1 MRPWTDDDD
10 CHTAEWMQRQGI
22 MVKLT
27 EIGPAITSVARERSY
42 HPVREYLGSLHWDC
56 RERLDTEMPRLFGVT
71 PTSYTSTV
79 FRCTMIAAV
88 ARIMS
93 PGCKVDTVLMLEGT
107 QGKRK
112 SSAIEGLFS
121 KPWFTD
127 DLAELGTKDSAMQ
140 MAGVWCIEIAD
151 LASMKRADI
160 DKVKAFIT
168 RKVDRFR
175 PPYGRNVIEAPR
187 ASILIATTNLDDWGK
202 DETGGRRFWPVQ
214 CEGDIDVPGISRLR
228 DQLWAEAV
236 ALYRADEEW
245 WLIDDAVIQTARE
258 EVENRAAGD
267 PWDGLIQQAVAGR
280 TSVTVEEILDSVL
293 KVEKARQ
300 RRIEQ
305 MRVVAILKRLL
316 WRKDRRMKGG
326 VRVTVYLAPHA

>member
-1 MRPWTDDDD
+1 
-10 CHTAEWMQRQGI
+10 
-22 MVKLT
+22 
-27 EIGPAITSVARERSY
+27 
-42 HPVREYLGSLHWDC
+42 
-56 RERLDTEMPRLFGVT
+56 
-71 PTSYTSTV
+71 
-79 FRCTMIAAV
+79 MIAAV

-121 KPWFTD
+121 KPWFSD

-214 CEGDIDVPGISRLR
+214 CEGDIDVPGITRLR

-236 ALYRADEEW
+236 ALYRANEEW
-245 WLIDDAVIQTARE
+245 WLIDDAIIQTARE

-267 PWDGLIQQAVAGR
+267 PWDGLIQQAVASK
-280 TSVTVEEILDSVL
+280 TSVTVEEILDNVL
-293 KVEKARQ
+293 GVEKARQ
-300 RRIEQ
+300 GRAEL
-305 MRVVAILKRLL
+305 MRVVSILKRLH
-316 WRKDRRMKGG
+316 WRKDRRMRGG
-326 VRVTVYLAPHA
+326 VRVTAYLAPNA